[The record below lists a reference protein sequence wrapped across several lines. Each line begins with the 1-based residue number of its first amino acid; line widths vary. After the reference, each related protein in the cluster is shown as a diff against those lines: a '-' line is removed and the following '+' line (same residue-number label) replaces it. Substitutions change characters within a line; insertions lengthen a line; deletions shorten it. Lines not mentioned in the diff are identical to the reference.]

1 MVSPM
6 LFIYSL
12 SKGTGGHNNG
22 NNKNNMIAFFKFI
35 LILAILICSIY
46 IPKNSTERFASII
59 IAIFVSIMI
68 LIA

>member
-1 MVSPM
+1 MGSPM

-12 SKGTGGHNNG
+12 SKRTGGHNNG

-46 IPKNSTERFASII
+46 IPKGSAERFASII

>member
-1 MVSPM
+1 MGSPM

-12 SKGTGGHNNG
+12 SKGTDGHNNR
-22 NNKNNMIAFFKFI
+22 NNMIAFFKFI